1 MPGADCVS
9 AAVYTSPRGRV
20 VLPEGALVTALT
32 PEAREA
38 AGVAVVRPGKTAG
51 YRAVAGLEVADTG
64 GKERALW

>member
-1 MPGADCVS
+1 MAAADCVS
-9 AAVYTSPRGRV
+9 AAVYSSPRGKV

-38 AGVAVVRPGKTAG
+38 AGVAVVRPGKAAG
-51 YRAVAGLEVADTG
+51 YRAVAGGETADTG